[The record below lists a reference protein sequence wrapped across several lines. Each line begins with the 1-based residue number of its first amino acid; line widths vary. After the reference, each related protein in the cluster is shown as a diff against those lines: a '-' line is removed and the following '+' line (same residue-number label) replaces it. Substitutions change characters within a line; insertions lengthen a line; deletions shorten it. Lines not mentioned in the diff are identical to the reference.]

1 MTIFRIV
8 LPFGKGQG
16 DRVQKRK
23 KTSLLFSLFHYLSSP
38 PLFNWS
44 ITADHLWL
52 LDEILSLLI
61 HNLRST
67 HPHIFL
73 SFLFESEGRAVP
85 GYFSSDSCREWKM
98 LLVTSFDISLDRKA
112 FLLMAVC
119 NIVIKQLSWN
129 LCSHKT
135 VVKLYWDFSPK
146 CCLVWL
152 WILVNPGFLLTVE

>member
-1 MTIFRIV
+1 MFCH
-8 LPFGKGQG
+8 LGKGRG
-16 DRVQKRK
+16 IGCRK
-23 KTSLLFSLFHYLSSP
+23 ETRHHSCFSLFHYLSSP

-44 ITADHLWL
+44 ITADHLWW

-61 HNLRST
+61 YNLRST

-73 SFLFESEGRAVP
+73 SVLFESEGRAVP
-85 GYFSSDSCREWKM
+85 GYFSSESCREWKM
-98 LLVTSFDISLDRKA
+98 LLVTSFDISLDRKV

-119 NIVIKQLSWN
+119 NIFIKQLSWN

-152 WILVNPGFLLTVE
+152 WILLNPEFLLTIE